1 MIAKRIDMREASKS
15 RATRLAEYVMSEMDK
30 AGRVADVFTVNCI
43 SDDALL
49 AAKEIEICQARNT
62 RAKDDKTYHLLL
74 SSPIEL
80 TTLWDKQRELMRA
93 ASEAGK
99 VTLPP
104 FLCRSWN
111 GTGAAEEVAARQGA
125 GSQFPNSIENAR
137 EGKNAVTT
145 ASYRNP

>member
-1 MIAKRIDMREASKS
+1 MREQSIAEKRVYIDKVSGKDFHRPQYQKMLKHLKRGDQLCVASID
-15 RATRLAEYVMSEMDK
+15 RLGRNYEEIQRQWRLLTR
-30 AGRVADVFTVNCI
+30 
-43 SDDALL
+43 
-49 AAKEIEICQARNT
+49 
-62 RAKDDKTYHLLL
+62 
-74 SSPIEL
+74 
-80 TTLWDKQRELMRA
+80 DKQRELMRA